1 MSDCELLDTL
11 YEEDNTQEDGED
23 VAIIDITDNTHSSW

>member
-1 MSDCELLDTL
+1 MSDCELLDAL
-11 YEEDNTQEDGED
+11 PEGNNIEEDGED